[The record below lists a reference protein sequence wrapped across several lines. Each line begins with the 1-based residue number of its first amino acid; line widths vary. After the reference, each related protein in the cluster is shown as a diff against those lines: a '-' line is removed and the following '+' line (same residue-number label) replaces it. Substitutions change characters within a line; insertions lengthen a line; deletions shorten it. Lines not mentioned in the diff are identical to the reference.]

1 MRGKDVKFSIMD
13 ALLFA
18 GCLAVAVLVGP
29 VVEAIL

>member
-1 MRGKDVKFSIMD
+1 MKFSIRD

-18 GCLAVAVLVGP
+18 GCLAAAVLVAP

>member
-1 MRGKDVKFSIMD
+1 MKFSIRD

-18 GCLAVAVLVGP
+18 GCLATAILVGP